1 MPRLCP
7 GCAPA
12 SVRFPGCAQ
21 RLHDSLG
28 LGLGLARSVVCAY
41 QVRHRPDVA
50 RVVAGADAVI
60 FCATSFG
67 EGRTKLPERLE
78 SFNAG
83 AAAFGANLFELRLPG
98 FGRGGDGA
106 GDEDAASRKKST
118 TGTTA
123 DEEGVALVLEELD
136 RELSRRARL
145 KALTAP
151 APVKNKAVTP
161 PEDPRIAQLEA
172 TLRELEAAGALGL
185 GLRLGLP

>member
-67 EGRTKLPERLE
+67 EGRTKNLKPPTPSPKPSPNPRPKPNPTNPNPNPNP
-78 SFNAG
+78 S
-83 AAAFGANLFELRLPG
+83 ANPNQATL
-98 FGRGGDGA
+98 
-106 GDEDAASRKKST
+106 
-118 TGTTA
+118 
-123 DEEGVALVLEELD
+123 
-136 RELSRRARL
+136 
-145 KALTAP
+145 ALTLTRRP
-151 APVKNKAVTP
+151 
-161 PEDPRIAQLEA
+161 
-172 TLRELEAAGALGL
+172 
-185 GLRLGLP
+185 